1 MTLFSYSYSI
11 ANLPETKMYEGL
23 KIRNNF
29 MIFGQNHKKATDFL
43 LTVALML
50 FLENTKV
57 FH

>member
-1 MTLFSYSYSI
+1 MTN
-11 ANLPETKMYEGL
+11 APEGAF
-23 KIRNNF
+23 KIPNF
-29 MIFGQNHKKATDFL
+29 IDQSELAKFGFL